1 MKTVKKLPTGS
12 YMKAKAVQSYFQS
25 VNLKSTLASIINST
39 CPVHEGEYDV
49 YYDIQDLK
57 MVIVDGLFRE
67 LECNVITHIIMSEDS
82 GMSTRNDQSRGW
94 PNYDTS
100 ATALCSFMAAQDE
113 QKTSS
118 PIHPI
123 FEQALKPFGILG

>member
-1 MKTVKKLPTGS
+1 MKTVKNLPAGS
-12 YMKAKAVQSYFQS
+12 YMKANAVQSYFQS
-25 VNLKSTLASIINST
+25 VNLKSTLASIINIT
-39 CPVHEGEYDV
+39 CPVYEGEYDV
-49 YYDIQDLK
+49 YYDTQDLK
-57 MVIVDGLFRE
+57 NVINPGLFRE
-67 LECNVITHIIMSEDS
+67 LECEVITHIIMSEDS
-82 GMSTRNDQSRGW
+82 VMSTRNDQSRG

-100 ATALCSFMAAQDE
+100 ATAMCSFMTAQDE